1 MSLQITPSG
10 AANLAASQ
18 IVNQAN
24 GFFAQLSGALQ
35 NGIPARGTNPAVA
48 AGDLANAL
56 GVANLTALQASLSGF
71 SS

>member
-10 AANLAASQ
+10 AANLAATQ

-24 GFFAQLSGALQ
+24 GFFAQVSGALN
-35 NGIPARGTNPAVA
+35 NGIPARGNMPAVL

-56 GVANLTALQASLSGF
+56 GASNLTALQAALSGF
-71 SS
+71 NS